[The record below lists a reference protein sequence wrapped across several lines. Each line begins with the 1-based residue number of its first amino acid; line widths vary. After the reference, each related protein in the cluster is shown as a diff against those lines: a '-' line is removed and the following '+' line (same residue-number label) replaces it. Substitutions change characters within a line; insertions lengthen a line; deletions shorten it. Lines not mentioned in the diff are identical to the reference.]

1 MKQTITLVRV
11 SGKWMATFTN
21 PKIAATT
28 IRPKAVTGT
37 FPTTYTTRTCA
48 EVVQKAMQR
57 LNPDCIVV
65 VSNKIDKASFL

>member
-1 MKQTITLVRV
+1 MKPTITLSKH
-11 SGKWMATFTN
+11 SGTWMAAFSY
-21 PKIAATT
+21 PKSAQAAG
-28 IRPKAVTGT
+28 AGT
-37 FPTTYTTRTCA
+37 FQTTYTIRTCA